1 MTAPTPTTPPRALGR
16 LRAVQT
22 FGLSL
27 AALTLGGLALL
38 QGAGGASRLALAAGT
53 APQYTVLLAGR
64 DIVYCYYHQPCK
76 DQDNP
81 VGALEPPNTD
91 TLMLVKVDGSRVRVL
106 NIPRDTNVGPFDP
119 TERPSIQKVNS
130 RYGSGG
136 PDSLT
141 RAVETV
147 VGERVDSYV
156 VVRTDYVE
164 RVIDALGG
172 LDVTVPEGGIEW
184 VDNAAGVNLK
194 LRAGPHHLKGKVAVL
209 YLRVRKGFGDDYGRI
224 DHQKQALAQLAAKL
238 RSPRGLAALPTILG
252 GVGDG
257 VQTNADPE
265 LLTALRPYL
274 SNLKLSFATLPT
286 DTIPGSFN
294 LAVNRGKL
302 AQLWG
307 DQPAA
312 ASPSPSVR
320 VSVADASGAGLGR
333 ALQDALKTLGYTQVT
348 VRTQPRSR
356 EASQVFTDQDV
367 ADAGALA
374 DLLSLPRLQGERF
387 PVEPGEVGILLGMDA
402 REHLAALFPFAQLPV
417 PPLSTSR
424 SSTSRPSTS
433 QFPAT
438 PPAPFPTENP

>member
-1 MTAPTPTTPPRALGR
+1 MTAPAPTYPQPLAR
-16 LRAVQT
+16 LRALQF

-27 AALTLGGLALL
+27 AALTLSGLALL
-38 QGAGGASRLALAAGT
+38 QGAGGASRLALGAGT
-53 APQYTVLLAGR
+53 APQFTVLLAGR

-91 TLMLVKVDGSRVRVL
+91 TLMLVRVDGSRVRVL

-119 TERPSIQKVNS
+119 QERPSVQKVNN
-130 RYGSGG
+130 RYGVGG
-136 PDSLT
+136 PEALT

-184 VDNAAGVNLK
+184 VDNAAGVDLK
-194 LRAGPHHLKGKVAVL
+194 LDAGPHHLDGKDAVL

-224 DHQKQALAQLAAKL
+224 DHQKQALAQLAARL

-257 VQTNADPE
+257 VETNADPE

-286 DTIPGSFN
+286 DTIDGSFN
-294 LAVNRGKL
+294 LAVNRGEL
-302 AQLWG
+302 AKLWG
-307 DQPAA
+307 DQPAP

-333 ALQDALKTLGYTQVT
+333 ALRDALTTLGYVQVT
-348 VRTQPRSR
+348 VRTLPESR

-387 PVEPGEVGILLGMDA
+387 PVEPGEVGILLGVDA
-402 REHLAALFPFAQLPV
+402 REHLAALFPFAQLPAPGRGPRPAA
-417 PPLSTSR
+417 PPSLS
-424 SSTSRPSTS
+424 P
-433 QFPAT
+433 PAT
-438 PPAPFPTENP
+438 PPAPPTTENP